1 MLQEGKNIGVIS
13 KRRQAA
19 SPGLELSHVMVHD
32 GEQYSP
38 CLIVLEPECSRI
50 EEVSSPSQT
59 ANSQVDVTVEIAPI
73 KAISQ
78 HSPRFELLLVFF
90 CYLLKNRKTLDS
102 ALNR

>member
-1 MLQEGKNIGVIS
+1 MLQEGKNIGEIS

-73 KAISQ
+73 KAIGRS
-78 HSPRFELLLVFF
+78 LLVPR
-90 CYLLKNRKTLDS
+90 LLRVSLPWPVLIDLS
-102 ALNR
+102 C

>member
-1 MLQEGKNIGVIS
+1 MLQEGKNIGEIS

-50 EEVSSPSQT
+50 EEVSSPS
-59 ANSQVDVTVEIAPI
+59 
-73 KAISQ
+73 
-78 HSPRFELLLVFF
+78 
-90 CYLLKNRKTLDS
+90 
-102 ALNR
+102 